1 VLRLD
6 PAPGTANGRVLVFL
20 PGFMSAAASYRML
33 LEPLTAHGISVVV
46 PQLYRRG
53 PAVLAGRFTVED
65 EARAAAALV
74 RGEAGGRGDRTVV
87 LGGHSRG
94 GQAAWRAANLLAA
107 DTPAAGASSGDVPRA
122 GASSGDAP
130 GADGSSGDAPGAG
143 LLPAAL
149 VLVDPVDGAGRR
161 PDVPTA
167 TAEPVVFTC
176 PCLVIGAGI
185 PGRCAPEPVNHR
197 QFAAAAPDAR
207 HVVVDSIG
215 HGDVLDDRPAATAR
229 RLCGGAPDPAPG
241 RAAVTALLTDF
252 VLTTHPMS

>member
-1 VLRLD
+1 MLRLH

-74 RGEAGGRGDRTVV
+74 RGEAGGRDDRTVV

-107 DTPAAGASSGDVPRA
+107 ER
-122 GASSGDAP
+122 
-130 GADGSSGDAPGAG
+130 
-143 LLPAAL
+143 LPEAL

-167 TAEPVVFTC
+167 TALPVAFRC
-176 PCLVIGAGI
+176 PCLVVGAGI

-197 QFAAAAPDAR
+197 VFAAAAPGAR

-229 RLCGGAPDPAPG
+229 RLCGGAPDPVPG
-241 RAAVTALLTDF
+241 RAVVTTLITDL
-252 VLTTHPMS
+252 VLGRNP